1 MDRTARPTQSAAI
14 PSPRRPVGGNPDPSN
29 PPPGN
34 AAPQIVGS
42 PSSEVL
48 VGESF
53 NFRPNATD
61 ADGDSL
67 SFSIASK
74 PDWATFDRA
83 TGRLW
88 GTPHQNDVGSHE
100 DIAISVS
107 DGSTTR
113 ALPQFAINVVEE
125 SSGGGNGTA
134 TLAWQPPTQNTDGS
148 PLTNLKG
155 YKIHYGTAVGSLR
168 PDDRHRQRG
177 RHSLRDRDLAPGTYF
192 FAVTSVAGN
201 GTESDL
207 SGEASKTI

>member
-1 MDRTARPTQSAAI
+1 MARPTRI
-14 PSPRRPVGGNPDPSN
+14 GGYPVTPTPDDGGNPAN
-29 PPPGN
+29 PPGN
-34 AAPQIVGS
+34 AAPQIVGA
-42 PSSEVL
+42 PSTEIA
-48 VGESF
+48 VGEKF

-88 GTPHQNDVGSHE
+88 GTPHASHVGSHE
-100 DIAISVS
+100 DIVISVS
-107 DGSTTR
+107 DGSATI
-113 ALPQFAINVVEE
+113 ALPQFAISVVEE
-125 SSGGGNGTA
+125 DGGGTNSGTA

-148 PLTNLKG
+148 PLMNLKG
-155 YKIHYGTAVGSLR
+155 YKIHYGTRSGNYDQTINIDNAGVTR
-168 PDDRHRQRG
+168 YVIDN
-177 RHSLRDRDLAPGTYF
+177 LAPGTYF